1 MEEIY
6 KNKKGYLLISS
17 LFVLTTMMMMATFYL
32 SETIKEIRVSKIVD
46 TSAQSYYLAEA
57 GIQEAFWLLQNDP
70 SYKNN
75 FETSPNWSAS
85 FSRSNN
91 LIAGGAYA
99 VAIINE
105 DIAKATIISTST
117 ISVQGT
123 QTQRVVKAG
132 VFKATSE
139 TPEQSISVFS
149 NGVIFA
155 ISSAM
160 QISGGNYF
168 TNDDIDLNL
177 FSSFSTNLDMNAV
190 NKVKKDFTCSI
201 SARAI
206 HDKTRPPVPQ
216 QTETPQID
224 FDSEDTSSLKSLADH
239 IYSKQEFKNLMDDN
253 PNLSLNGIIYVTGD
267 ITIKKGSS
275 VTINGAL
282 VSDGSVGIGNGF
294 SLNQLPATLTV
305 NKAQGKP
312 SGVFVK
318 KNINIGGYSVSMD
331 VDGLIYVGGSFRAQ
345 DGILQ
350 SVNIDVNGGII
361 AQDYDLL
368 MMWNPITI
376 THNQQYIN
384 EALGVPV
391 FSQVLFINHWEE
403 EY

>member
-1 MEEIY
+1 
-6 KNKKGYLLISS
+6 
-17 LFVLTTMMMMATFYL
+17 
-32 SETIKEIRVSKIVD
+32 
-46 TSAQSYYLAEA
+46 
-57 GIQEAFWLLQNDP
+57 
-70 SYKNN
+70 
-75 FETSPNWSAS
+75 
-85 FSRSNN
+85 
-91 LIAGGAYA
+91 
-99 VAIINE
+99 
-105 DIAKATIISTST
+105 
-117 ISVQGT
+117 
-123 QTQRVVKAG
+123 
-132 VFKATSE
+132 
-139 TPEQSISVFS
+139 
-149 NGVIFA
+149 
-155 ISSAM
+155 
-160 QISGGNYF
+160 
-168 TNDDIDLNL
+168 
-177 FSSFSTNLDMNAV
+177 
-190 NKVKKDFTCSI
+190 
-201 SARAI
+201 
-206 HDKTRPPVPQ
+206 
-216 QTETPQID
+216 
-224 FDSEDTSSLKSLADH
+224 
-239 IYSKQEFKNLMDDN
+239 
-253 PNLSLNGIIYVTGD
+253 VTGD